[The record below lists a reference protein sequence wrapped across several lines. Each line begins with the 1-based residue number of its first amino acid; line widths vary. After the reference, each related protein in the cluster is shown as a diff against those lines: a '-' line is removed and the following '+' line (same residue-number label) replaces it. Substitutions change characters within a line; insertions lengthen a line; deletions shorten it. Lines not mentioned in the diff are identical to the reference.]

1 MVSLALRIGN
11 VWQTVNVEV
20 ATALPKRLI
29 VQRASRGLAHCQC
42 GLSTGATGS

>member
-11 VWQTVNVEV
+11 VWQSVNTGV

-29 VQRASRGLAHCQC
+29 VQRPSREPVRCQW
-42 GLSTGATGS
+42 GLSSEAIGS